1 MNTGTLTKGSR
12 RTRVVQA
19 LLLQAATA
27 VLVVACGGGGY
38 GGDDSPPAPPAPP
51 PPPPAAVAR
60 DAQFVDDVV
69 SGLRFS
75 VTGIGEGVTD
85 GAGKFQ
91 FVDGRKIDFL
101 AGGATNR
108 ITLGSAIPTY
118 TSGALAFSLQ
128 DLDEVRAPNGDAY
141 LTNLLRRQRR
151 QYRRLSDRCGR
162 EHRDRCRRHRHEIAG
177 FRSQRGRL
185 RR

>member
-38 GGDDSPPAPPAPP
+38 GGDDDAPPTP

-60 DAQFVDDVV
+60 DALFVDDVV

-75 VTGIGEGVTD
+75 VTGVGEGVTD

-91 FVDGRKIDFL
+91 FVDGRRIDFL
-101 AGGATNR
+101 VGGATNR
-108 ITLGSAIPTY
+108 IAIGGATPTY
-118 TSGALAFSLQ
+118 TSGVLTFSLQ
-128 DLDEVRAPNGDAY
+128 DLDEVRSPN
-141 LTNLLRRQRR
+141 
-151 QYRRLSDRCGR
+151 
-162 EHRDRCRRHRHEIAG
+162 
-177 FRSQRGRL
+177 
-185 RR
+185 